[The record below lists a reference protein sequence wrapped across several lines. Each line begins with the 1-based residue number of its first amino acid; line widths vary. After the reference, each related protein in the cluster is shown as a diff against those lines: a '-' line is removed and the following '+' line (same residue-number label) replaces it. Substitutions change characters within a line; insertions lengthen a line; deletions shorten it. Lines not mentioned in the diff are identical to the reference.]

1 MKSIK
6 ILESAR
12 ADLVDGFRFYEHQ
25 AAGIGRY
32 FLDSLYS
39 DIESLQISAGVHSK
53 RFDRYHCLFSRRFPY
68 AVYYRIVEDEIRIYA
83 VLDCRRSPGRIR
95 ERLKETV

>member
-12 ADLVDGFRFYEHQ
+12 ADLVDGYRFYERQ

-39 DIESLQISAGVHSK
+39 DIESLQISAGVHAK
-53 RFDRYHCLFSRRFPY
+53 RFDHYHCLFSRRFPY
-68 AVYYRIVEDEIRIYA
+68 AVYYRMVEGEVKIYA
-83 VLDCRRSPGRIR
+83 ILDCRRSPGRIR
-95 ERLKETV
+95 ERLKDTD